1 MEKKITKRMQYMDII
16 EMANSM
22 NRPDIVEFCEH
33 EIELLDKKSVRNAS
47 TLTKTQKENLEI
59 VEVIYNTLKELNK
72 PSYIADLMAANADL
86 ANLSTQK
93 ISALLKK
100 LVDTN
105 RVVKVTEKN
114 KAIFSIAD

>member
-1 MEKKITKRMQYMDII
+1 MEKRITKRMQYTDII
-16 EMANSM
+16 EMAKLA
-22 NRPDIVEFCEH
+22 NRLDIVEFCEH
-33 EIELLDKKSVRNAS
+33 EIELLDKKSVRNAT
-47 TLTKTQKENLEI
+47 TLTKTQKENLET
-59 VEVIYNTLKELNK
+59 VEVIYNTLQELDK
-72 PSYIADLMAANADL
+72 PASIADLMSANATL

-100 LVDTN
+100 LVDSN